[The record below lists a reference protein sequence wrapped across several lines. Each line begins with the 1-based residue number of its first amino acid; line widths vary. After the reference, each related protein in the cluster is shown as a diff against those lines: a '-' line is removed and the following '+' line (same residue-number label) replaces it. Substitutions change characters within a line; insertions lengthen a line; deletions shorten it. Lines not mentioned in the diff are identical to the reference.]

1 MQSILCSPG
10 QCWVGTKATVLS
22 LVSDTLVLS
31 LSSLRPHNTSAIRL
45 EKWIRIFQLS
55 FFSHQPIKTNFPFRL
70 IFTIPPPTLTLQS
83 LFNSSITFSVL
94 CHVIFLLYVK
104 KFLSAYRA
112 FQLYYFPVKRQL
124 PEKTQKESK
133 AVPLSQLLAQN
144 FSPNSSPGEFRGVL
158 EVDHAMWRH
167 RWEGSTSGKVSRER
181 ARKRNFSYC
190 YSSIYCVEDAPATS
204 LPAISLRQQ
213 KKEHLSIREV
223 TQQ

>member
-10 QCWVGTKATVLS
+10 QCWVVTKATVLS
-22 LVSDTLVLS
+22 LVSDTLVLN
-31 LSSLRPHNTSAIRL
+31 LSSPRPHNTSAIKL

-55 FFSHQPIKTNFPFRL
+55 FFSHQPIKNNFPFCL
-70 IFTIPPPTLTLQS
+70 IFTIPPPTLLYNLCLILALHFQFCAMSFFFFMSKSFYLLTG
-83 LFNSSITFSVL
+83 LFNSI
-94 CHVIFLLYVK
+94 I
-104 KFLSAYRA
+104 
-112 FQLYYFPVKRQL
+112 FPVKRQL
-124 PEKTQKESK
+124 PEKTQRESK

-144 FSPNSSPGEFRGVL
+144 FIPNSSPGVFTGVL

-167 RWEGSTSGKVSRER
+167 RWEGSTSGKVSREQ

-190 YSSIYCVEDAPATS
+190 YSSIYCVEDAPAPS